1 MASIALDVGN
11 TRAKSGLFAGT
22 ELQETREWETSGWD
36 DFVKYATN
44 RNAAQIIYSTVGV
57 ELGLDWLSRFPEE
70 IRLLELSEKS
80 PLPFTNEYRSPETLG
95 KDRVAAI
102 AGAQA
107 LFPEENVLVIDAGT
121 CITFDLLRADGHY
134 LGGNISPGLEMRY
147 RAMHTFTARLPW
159 VQAGSGNSFLGK
171 TTKEALQQ
179 GGLTGIIA
187 EVTYYQQ
194 ELAKEFGSLVTLMT
208 GGDAP
213 FLAEK
218 LKSRIFVHP
227 HLVLRGLN
235 QILTFNE
242 EGSE

>member
-11 TRAKSGLFAGT
+11 TRAKSGLFEGDD
-22 ELQETREWETSGWD
+22 LLETREWETSNWSS
-36 DFVKYATN
+36 FVEYATN
-44 RNAAQIIYSTVGV
+44 RKAGQIIYSTVGV
-57 ELGLDWLSRFPEE
+57 DWGKDWSARFPEK
-70 IRLLELSEKS
+70 IRLLELSAKT
-80 PLPFTNEYRSPETLG
+80 PLPFANDYRSPETLG
-95 KDRVAAI
+95 KDRVAAV

-107 LFPEENVLVIDAGT
+107 LCPGKNVLVIDAGT

-134 LGGNISPGLEMRY
+134 VGGNISPGLEMRY

-159 VQAGSGNSFLGK
+159 VKVPTDNLLLGR
-171 TTKEALQQ
+171 TTEEALQQ
-179 GGLTGIIA
+179 GGLKGMVA
-187 EVTYYQQ
+187 ELVYYQH
-194 ELAKEFGSLVTLMT
+194 ELEVEFGSLVTLMT

-218 LKSRIFVHP
+218 LKRKIFVRP

-235 QILTFNE
+235 QILRYNE